1 MAMRTAINCVMITA
15 GMLLDRMP
23 RFLLTVAGVGVAF
36 FLSASQIGLL
46 VGWCNTNSA
55 LIRNSGAD
63 VWVMAPQ
70 TPAFD
75 YGSAIPRNRVYQVRS
90 VPGVA
95 WAEGMFIAWNT
106 WRRPDGRRVAIQLVG
121 LDDSSVGGPWA
132 MRAGRVDDVH
142 QSDTVVVDELY
153 QDLLGVEGI
162 GQEVE
167 ITDAAP

>member
-36 FLSASQIGLL
+36 FLSAHRSAFWSAGATQIQ
-46 VGWCNTNSA
+46 
-55 LIRNSGAD
+55 RHPQRGAD

-132 MRAGRVDDVH
+132 MRAG
-142 QSDTVVVDELY
+142 
-153 QDLLGVEGI
+153 
-162 GQEVE
+162 
-167 ITDAAP
+167 